1 MQLFAL
7 KAQFFIT
14 ATDQTFFKYDYGDL
28 NEAKMLAGLRIRKK
42 IEDEI
47 HLLRGHKGQISVA
60 KAQRQLMAGS
70 EIRESHRENDAR
82 VQDPYCIRCQPQVAG
97 AALDLLWSAGKTLEI
112 EANAVTD
119 NPLVLVEEKIIVSGG
134 NFHGEPI
141 GFAADKIALSIAEMG
156 SISQR
161 RVALMVDP
169 GLNFNL
175 PPFLTDHP
183 GLNSG
188 FMVAEVTTAALM
200 SENKHLANP
209 CVTDSTPTSA
219 NQEDHVSMSAHAAYR
234 LFKMNKNL
242 SFIFA
247 IELICA
253 CQGVESRSPLL
264 TSKKL
269 LAAMKILREKVLRL
283 ENDRYLSEDINL
295 ASEIINKGDLLSKLN
310 IDLPISSLMD

>member
-1 MQLFAL
+1 
-7 KAQFFIT
+7 
-14 ATDQTFFKYDYGDL
+14 
-28 NEAKMLAGLRIRKK
+28 
-42 IEDEI
+42 
-47 HLLRGHKGQISVA
+47 
-60 KAQRQLMAGS
+60 
-70 EIRESHRENDAR
+70 
-82 VQDPYCIRCQPQVAG
+82 
-97 AALDLLWSAGKTLEI
+97 
-112 EANAVTD
+112 
-119 NPLVLVEEKIIVSGG
+119 
-134 NFHGEPI
+134 
-141 GFAADKIALSIAEMG
+141 
-156 SISQR
+156 
-161 RVALMVDP
+161 MVDP

-234 LFKMNKNL
+234 LFKMNINL
-242 SFIFA
+242 SFILA
-247 IELICA
+247 IELICS
-253 CQGVESRSPLL
+253 CQGVESRLPLL

-269 LAAMKILREKVLRL
+269 QDAMKILRAKIPRL

-310 IDLPISSLMD
+310 LNLPISSLMD